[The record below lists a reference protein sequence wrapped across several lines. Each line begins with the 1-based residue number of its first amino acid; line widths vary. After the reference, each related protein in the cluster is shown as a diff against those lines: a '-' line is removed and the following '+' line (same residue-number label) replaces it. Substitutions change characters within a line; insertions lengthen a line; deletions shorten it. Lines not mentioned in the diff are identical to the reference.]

1 MPRRPAFH
9 AFSAAVLAAFAGLAQ
24 AQSVE
29 FRIIERQGQTVVPSN
44 LGTMATT
51 DAVLNYAVQAR
62 VVGGTAGEFLGNFSF
77 DIVASG
83 EADSYGTLA
92 KLLISNADGTYT
104 PNTAQVTNNAVGRGG
119 LAAAYSYLAGI
130 SPNYNGLLNTSG
142 GAFTN
147 TPGSQ
152 EVGLVTGSPAGNSA
166 LLVLD
171 PFGVW
176 NPPIPFD
183 PAITAEF
190 LGAAG
195 NFVDVYRFKYTVT
208 TIPTS
213 TYRAATFSLQN
224 ITAQVG
230 TAFQLSNG
238 LFSPVQSPASA
249 TATGSTVFIG
259 TPPSPGVGASIGV
272 VAMLT
277 GIRRRR
283 DH

>member
-1 MPRRPAFH
+1 MNRQRQT
-9 AFSAAVLAAFAGLAQ
+9 AAAAILVFAGIASG
-24 AQSVE
+24 QSVE
-29 FRIIERQGQTVVPSN
+29 FRIFERQGQTSVPSIP
-44 LGTMATT
+44 GTTPTT
-51 DAVLNYAVQAR
+51 DTVLNYAVQAR

-92 KLLISNADGTYT
+92 KLLISNADGTY
-104 PNTAQVTNNAVGRGG
+104 NEHGAVTNNAVGRGG
-119 LAAAYSYLAGI
+119 LACTPLGI

-142 GAFTN
+142 GVFTN

-152 EVGLVTGSPAGNSA
+152 EIGLVTGSPAGNSA

-171 PFGVW
+171 PGGIW

-190 LGAAG
+190 LGASG

-230 TAFQLSNG
+230 TGFQIFNG
-238 LFSPVQSPASA
+238 VFTPVQSPASA

-259 TPPSPGVGASIGV
+259 TPPSPGVGASLGV
-272 VAMLT
+272 VAMLR

-283 DH
+283 NH